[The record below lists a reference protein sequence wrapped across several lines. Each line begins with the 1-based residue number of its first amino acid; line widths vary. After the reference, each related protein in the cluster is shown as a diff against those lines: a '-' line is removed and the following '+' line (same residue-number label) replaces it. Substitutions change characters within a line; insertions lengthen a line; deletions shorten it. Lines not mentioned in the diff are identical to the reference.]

1 MTVYNSDT
9 NAARH
14 NSRIILSLN
23 DHADLVSKRILLNIL
38 GASSNNEFNE
48 FVALPRIA
56 ATICSGNFGSNS
68 K

>member
-1 MTVYNSDT
+1 MTVHNSDT
-9 NAARH
+9 NAARC
-14 NSRIILSLN
+14 NSKIILSLN
-23 DHADLVSKRILLNIL
+23 DHADWVSKRILLNIL

-56 ATICSGNFGSNS
+56 ATICSWNFVPNS